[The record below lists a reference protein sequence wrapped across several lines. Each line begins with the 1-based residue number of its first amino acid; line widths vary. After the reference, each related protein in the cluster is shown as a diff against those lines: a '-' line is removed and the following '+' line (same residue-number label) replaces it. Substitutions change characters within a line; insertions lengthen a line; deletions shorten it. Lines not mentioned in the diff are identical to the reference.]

1 MNNDFLS
8 QDEID
13 ALLNGNNTSEPPVSG
28 SGDIAS
34 ENQASGIVSNDFNPD
49 NYLSPFDRDAI
60 GEVGNITF
68 GTAATTLSTLL
79 HQKVNIT
86 TPVVNIIR
94 NEEVSSTFSSP
105 QVIARVSYTEGL
117 TGSNVLAISKRDAQ
131 IIADLM
137 LGGDGTTPGEEI
149 NELHLSA
156 VAEAMNQMMGS
167 AATSMSTMFNMTV
180 NISPPDISV
189 VDMETDDNTLFI
201 PTPEVLV
208 EVSFQLQV
216 GDLIDSYIMQLFPVE
231 FAHKLVSN
239 LMGTSQQN
247 EEVSVPPAEP
257 VKSEPQASISSS
269 PPPAQ
274 QSYAPPMTATSNY
287 SGMNQYSTP
296 GRQVEPAV
304 PPPQVERAVFTSF
317 DDVAPTHAGRNLDL
331 LLDIPLGITVEL
343 GRTKR
348 MIKDILDLAPGAIVE
363 LDKLAGEPVDI
374 LVNNKLIARGEVVVV
389 EENFGV
395 RVIDI
400 LSPTERIKKLQ

>member
-1 MNNDFLS
+1 MNKDFLS

-13 ALLNGNNTSEPPVSG
+13 ALLNGSNNTEPPSPEADSTVSD
-28 SGDIAS
+28 S
-34 ENQASGIVSNDFNPD
+34 QVSATPSVDFNPD
-49 NYLSPFDRDAI
+49 DYLSPFDRDAI

-94 NEEVSSTFSSP
+94 NEEVSNTFSSP
-105 QVIARVSYTEGL
+105 QVIARVGYTEGL

-137 LGGDGTTPGEEI
+137 LGGDGTSPGEEI

-167 AATSMSTMFNMTV
+167 ASTSMSTMFNMVV
-180 NISPPDISV
+180 NISPPDVSV
-189 VDMETDDNTLFI
+189 VDLETDSSLFI

-231 FAHKLVSN
+231 FAHKLVAN
-239 LMGTSQQN
+239 LMGTGQQN
-247 EEVSVPPAEP
+247 AEVVVPPAETVKQESPASSMPSQSATQQPP
-257 VKSEPQASISSS
+257 VGQVAASSS
-269 PPPAQ
+269 
-274 QSYAPPMTATSNY
+274 YASMSSP
-287 SGMNQYSTP
+287 ST
-296 GRQVEPAV
+296 GRQVEPVV

-317 DDVAPTHAGRNLDL
+317 DDAPQTHAGRNLDL

-400 LSPTERIKKLQ
+400 LSPTERIKRLQ